1 MIISTTQHIEGKRI
15 TKYCG
20 LVAGEV
26 IVGTNVFKD
35 MFAGIRDLVGGR
47 AGSNEKEP
55 QKAREVAL
63 FEMQERATKL
73 GANAI
78 VGVQLDYEVLGAA
91 HSMLMVSASGTAVVL
106 Q

>member
-1 MIISTTQHIEGKRI
+1 MIISTTHHIEGKRI

-47 AGSNEKEP
+47 AGSNEKEL
-55 QKAREVAL
+55 QKAREVAIS
-63 FEMQERATKL
+63 EMQERAVKM

-78 VGVQLDYEVLGAA
+78 LGVRLDYEVLGAA
-91 HSMLMVSASGTAVVL
+91 NSMFMVSACGTAVVL
-106 Q
+106 G